1 MKRKLKI
8 GVLFG
13 GRSAEHEVSLVSAT
27 SVINALDK
35 QKYDVVPIGITLDGR
50 WISSPDTLEVLK
62 SKKKINQQPQKI
74 LLPDPNL
81 QGILEIFSKTNT
93 EEKIDVIF
101 PVLHGT
107 FGEDG
112 TIQGLLELANIPYVG
127 AGVLSSSVAMDKIV
141 ARRLYKAAGI
151 PVTPDVGFL
160 WKEFKA
166 NKKFYI
172 SQVASELGFPCFVK
186 PANMGSSVGITKAH
200 NRRELED
207 AIELAANYDR
217 KILVEKAVQN
227 AHEIEV
233 SLLGNDNP
241 IVSVLG
247 EIIPSNEFYDY
258 DAKYVDGKSTSEIPA
273 KIPKQVTEKIKEYAL
288 RGYKAIDCSGM
299 ARADFLVERN
309 SNKIYLNELNT
320 IPGFT
325 SISMYPKLWEA
336 SGIPYSKLLDILIN
350 LAIERFE
357 EKSKLKTVYRPK
369 SDWYKN

>member
-1 MKRKLKI
+1 MKSKLKI

-35 QKYDVVPIGITLDGR
+35 QKYDVVPIGITSDGR
-50 WISSPDTLEVLK
+50 WISSPGTLEVLK

-81 QGILEIFSKTNT
+81 QGIVEIFSKINSK
-93 EEKIDVIF
+93 EKIDVLF

-112 TIQGLLELANIPYVG
+112 TVQGLLELANIPYIG
-127 AGVLSSSVAMDKIV
+127 AGVLASSVAMDKII

-151 PVTPDVGFL
+151 PVMQDIWFL
-160 WKEFKA
+160 WKEFKVY
-166 NKKFYI
+166 KKVYL
-172 SQVASELGFPCFVK
+172 SQVANELGFPCFVK

-200 NRRELED
+200 NRNELAD

-217 KILVEKAVQN
+217 KILVEKAVPN
-227 AHEIEV
+227 AREIEV

-241 IVSVLG
+241 IVSVPG

-273 KIPKQVTEKIKEYAL
+273 KISKRVSDKIKEYAL
-288 RGYKAIDCSGM
+288 RGYRAIDCSGM
-299 ARADFLVERN
+299 ARADFLVERD

-336 SGIPYSKLLDILIN
+336 SGIPYPKLLDLLIN
-350 LAIERFE
+350 LAVERFE
-357 EKSKLKTVYRPK
+357 EKSKLKTVYSPK
-369 SDWYKN
+369 SDWYKD